1 MFGNKAWPLLPGIL
15 IVTAT
20 AAIGSPQAL
29 DGAPSEPPPGPG
41 LDLIQRSC
49 IGCHDIYMITS
60 KRMTPDE
67 WATTV
72 GLMADRGAEV
82 TPDEM
87 QVIEEYLAQ
96 NFSTGAAGTAAQ

>member
-1 MFGNKAWPLLPGIL
+1 MVVAGVSIL
-15 IVTAT
+15 GGVSQSAEH
-20 AAIGSPQAL
+20 
-29 DGAPSEPPPGPG
+29 APSELPAGPG

-49 IGCHDIYMITS
+49 IGCHDIYMITA
-60 KRMTPDE
+60 KRKTPEE

-87 QVIEEYLAQ
+87 LAIETYLSQ
-96 NFSTGAAGTAAQ
+96 NFSSVTQ

>member
-1 MFGNKAWPLLPGIL
+1 MFHWRTWLVVAGIS
-15 IVTAT
+15 IWACVSQSAEQAT
-20 AAIGSPQAL
+20 A
-29 DGAPSEPPPGPG
+29 EPPPGPG

-49 IGCHDIYMITS
+49 VGCHDIYMITA
-60 KRMTPDE
+60 KRKTPDE

-87 QVIEEYLAQ
+87 QIIQDYLSQ
-96 NFSTGAAGTAAQ
+96 NFSTATSSTAAQ